1 MKRTLLFLVVL
12 FLGAPMFAQ
21 EAGSTEVTG
30 DKKSALVTAIEK
42 AHKQL
47 TTLSAN
53 FTQEKTSTLFTE
65 KVVQKGKL
73 SYKAPNQLRWEYTSP
88 KAMTVIFSN
97 GKVLLK
103 TEKGTTSNPNKML
116 GEMGNM
122 IINTINGSFLKE
134 NSDFNTRYYKNKSG
148 QYVVMLIPVNKRIKA
163 YYKSISITLN
173 NSTYL
178 ADKVILTEV
187 NGDATTI
194 IFSDK
199 KANATLS
206 DSLFK

>member
-1 MKRTLLFLVVL
+1 
-12 FLGAPMFAQ
+12 
-21 EAGSTEVTG
+21 
-30 DKKSALVTAIEK
+30 
-42 AHKQL
+42 
-47 TTLSAN
+47 
-53 FTQEKTSTLFTE
+53 
-65 KVVQKGKL
+65 
-73 SYKAPNQLRWEYTSP
+73 
-88 KAMTVIFSN
+88 
-97 GKVLLK
+97 
-103 TEKGTTSNPNKML
+103 
-116 GEMGNM
+116 M

-163 YYKSISITLN
+163 YYKSISIALN